1 MHFQRETSVS
11 KFLWPSV
18 DGASIKN
25 IILIV
30 IIDSVHLHN
39 KINPFALN
47 LLILRSLNERTR
59 PQ

>member
-1 MHFQRETSVS
+1 MHFQRETSVF
-11 KFLWPSV
+11 KFPWPSV

-39 KINPFALN
+39 KINP
-47 LLILRSLNERTR
+47 LL
-59 PQ
+59 